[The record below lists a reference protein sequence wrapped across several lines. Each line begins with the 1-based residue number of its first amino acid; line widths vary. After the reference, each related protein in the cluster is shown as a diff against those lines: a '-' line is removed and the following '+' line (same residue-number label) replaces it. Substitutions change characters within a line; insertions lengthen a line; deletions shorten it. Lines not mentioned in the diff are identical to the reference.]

1 MRAYERLLN
10 YVRVYTTSDPESG
23 THPSAEREFDLARQL
38 VEEMK
43 ALGIEDARVDEH
55 CYVYGSIPSTPGCE
69 DKPALGLIAHMDT
82 APDASGEGVSPI
94 LHENYD
100 GRDVTLPATGMVM
113 KVSTFPFLADLK
125 GETLI
130 TTDGTT
136 LLGADDKAGVAE
148 ILTAAEIL
156 LAEGRPHG
164 KLCIAFTP
172 DEEIGRGT
180 DRFRMDRFPAKEAYT
195 VDGGE
200 LGEIEYENFNAAA
213 ATVKVR
219 GLNIHPGSA
228 KNKMKNAAL
237 LLAEFIGLLPA
248 AETPAHTEGYEGFFH
263 LTDMEGGMAKAT
275 LRYIIRDH
283 DRDKFEERKAFI
295 EKCVVEMNKKYGE
308 GTVTADV
315 KDQYYNMKEMID
327 PKMHVIDIVLKAM
340 QDSGVPPKVEPIR
353 GGTDGAQLSFKGLP
367 CPNIFAGGV
376 NFHGPYE
383 FISVQVM
390 EKAMQVIVKIC
401 EITAEYND

>member
-55 CYVYGSIPSTPGCE
+55 CYVYGSIPATPGCE

-172 DEEIGRGT
+172 DEEIG
-180 DRFRMDRFPAKEAYT
+180 
-195 VDGGE
+195 
-200 LGEIEYENFNAAA
+200 
-213 ATVKVR
+213 
-219 GLNIHPGSA
+219 
-228 KNKMKNAAL
+228 
-237 LLAEFIGLLPA
+237 
-248 AETPAHTEGYEGFFH
+248 
-263 LTDMEGGMAKAT
+263 
-275 LRYIIRDH
+275 
-283 DRDKFEERKAFI
+283 
-295 EKCVVEMNKKYGE
+295 
-308 GTVTADV
+308 
-315 KDQYYNMKEMID
+315 
-327 PKMHVIDIVLKAM
+327 
-340 QDSGVPPKVEPIR
+340 
-353 GGTDGAQLSFKGLP
+353 
-367 CPNIFAGGV
+367 
-376 NFHGPYE
+376 
-383 FISVQVM
+383 
-390 EKAMQVIVKIC
+390 
-401 EITAEYND
+401 